1 MPKAIVVE
9 ETGSPS
15 VMKWRDVEVGR
26 PGKGEVTVRAK
37 AIGVNFIDIYQRS
50 GLYPMPLPFTPGGEM
65 CGEIE
70 AVGTGVSGFKIGDRV
85 ATGIAGSGCYAEIRN
100 IDAGKLVKVP
110 KEIPNDVAASMM
122 LQGMTVQFL
131 IRQVFKVSKGD
142 TILIHAAAGGVGLIL
157 CQWAKHLGATVIG
170 TVGSPGKA
178 RLAKAHGCDYPIIY
192 SRENFVDRVR
202 KISKGEMLPVVYD
215 SIGKA
220 TWTASLDCLQKH
232 GLFVSFGNASGPI
245 PAIDPL
251 TLMQKG
257 SLSMTR
263 PTLFDFADT
272 PERMRK
278 MAGDV
283 MKVIK
288 SGAVKVEVNH
298 KYSLREAARAHR
310 DQAARKTTGSIV
322 LEP

>member
-9 ETGSPS
+9 ETGAPS

-70 AVGTGVSGFKIGDRV
+70 AVGAGVSGFKIGDRV
-85 ATGIAGSGCYAEIRN
+85 ATGTAGSGCYAEIRN

-110 KEIPNDVAASMM
+110 REISDDTAAAMM

-131 IRQVFKVSKGD
+131 IRQVYNVKKGD
-142 TILIHAAAGGVGLIL
+142 TILVHAAAGGVGLIL
-157 CQWAKHLGATVIG
+157 CQWAKALGATVIG

-202 KISKGEMLPVVYD
+202 KITKGKMVPVVYD
-215 SIGKA
+215 SIGKG
-220 TWTASLDCLQKH
+220 TWPASLDCLQQR
-232 GLFVSFGNASGPI
+232 GLFVTFGNASGPI
-245 PAIDPL
+245 PPFDPSIL
-251 TLMQKG
+251 AQKG
-257 SLSMTR
+257 SLMMTR
-263 PTLFDFADT
+263 PTLFHFADT

-278 MAGDV
+278 MAGEV
-283 MKVIK
+283 MKMIK
-288 SGAVKVEVNH
+288 SGDVKIEVNH
-298 KYSLREAARAHR
+298 KYSLREASRAHR
-310 DQAARKTTGSIV
+310 DLAARKTTGSIV

>member
-1 MPKAIVVE
+1 MPKAVVVE

-15 VMKWRDVEVGR
+15 VMKWRDIEVSR
-26 PGKGEVTVRAK
+26 PAKGEVTVRAR
-37 AIGVNFIDIYQRS
+37 AIGVNFIDIYQRA

-70 AVGTGVSGFKIGDRV
+70 AVGAGVTGFKIGDRV
-85 ATGIAGSGCYAEIRN
+85 ATGTAGSGCYAEIRN

-110 KEIPNDVAASMM
+110 REIADDTAAAMM

-131 IRQVFKVSKGD
+131 IRQVYKVQKGD
-142 TILIHAAAGGVGLIL
+142 TILVHAAAGGVGLIL
-157 CQWAKHLGATVIG
+157 CQWAKALGATVIG

-202 KISKGEMLPVVYD
+202 KITKGAMVPVVYD
-215 SIGKA
+215 SIGKG
-220 TWTASLDCLQKH
+220 TFPASLDCLQKR
-232 GLFVSFGNASGPI
+232 GLFVTFGNASGPI
-245 PAIDPL
+245 PPFDPAI
-251 TLMQKG
+251 LMQKG
-257 SLSMTR
+257 SLMMTR

-272 PERMRK
+272 PEKMRK
-278 MAGDV
+278 MAADV
-283 MKVIK
+283 MKMIK
-288 SGAVKVEVNH
+288 SGDVKIEVNH
-298 KYSLREAARAHR
+298 RYSLREAARAHR
-310 DQAARKTTGSIV
+310 DLAARKTTGSII

>member
-15 VMKWRDVEVGR
+15 VMKWRDIEVGR
-26 PGKGEVTVRAK
+26 PAKGEVTVRAK

-50 GLYPMPLPFTPGGEM
+50 GLYPMALPFTPGGEI

-70 AVGTGVSGFKIGDRV
+70 AVGAGVSGFKIGDRV
-85 ATGIAGSGCYAEIRN
+85 ATGTAGSGCYAEVRN
-100 IDAGKLVKVP
+100 VEAGKLVKVP
-110 KEIPNDVAASMM
+110 KEIPTDVAASMM

-131 IRQVFKVSKGD
+131 IRQVYKVSKGD
-142 TILIHAAAGGVGLIL
+142 TILIHAAAGGVGTIL
-157 CQWAKHLGATVIG
+157 CQWASHLGATVIG

-202 KISKGEMLPVVYD
+202 KITKGEMLPVVYD

-220 TWTASLDCLQKH
+220 TWPASLDCLQH
-232 GLFVSFGNASGPI
+232 RGLFVTFGNASGPI
-245 PAIDPL
+245 PPIDPL
-251 TLMQKG
+251 LLSSKG
-257 SLSMTR
+257 SLVMTR
-263 PTLFDFADT
+263 PTLFHFADS
-272 PERMRK
+272 PDRMRK

-283 MKVIK
+283 IKVIR
-288 SGAVKVEVNH
+288 SGAVKIEVNH

-310 DQAARKTTGSIV
+310 DLAARKTTGSII

>member
-15 VMKWRDVEVGR
+15 VMKWRDIEVGR
-26 PGKGEVTVRAK
+26 PAKGEVTIRAK

-50 GLYPMPLPFTPGGEM
+50 GLYPMALPFTPGGEI

-70 AVGTGVSGFKIGDRV
+70 AVGAGVSGFKIGDRV
-85 ATGIAGSGCYAEIRN
+85 ATGTAGSGCYAEVRN
-100 IDAGKLVKVP
+100 VEAGKLVKVP
-110 KEIPNDVAASMM
+110 KEIPTDVAASMM

-131 IRQVFKVSKGD
+131 IRQVYKVSKGD
-142 TILIHAAAGGVGLIL
+142 TILIHAAAGGVGTIL
-157 CQWAKHLGATVIG
+157 CQWASHLGATVIG

-202 KISKGEMLPVVYD
+202 KITKGEMLPVVYD

-220 TWTASLDCLQKH
+220 TWPASLDCLQH
-232 GLFVSFGNASGPI
+232 RGLFVTFGNASGPI
-245 PAIDPL
+245 PPIDPL
-251 TLMQKG
+251 LLSSKG
-257 SLSMTR
+257 SLVMTR
-263 PTLFDFADT
+263 PTLFHFADS
-272 PERMRK
+272 PDRMRK

-283 MKVIK
+283 IKVIR
-288 SGAVKVEVNH
+288 SGAVKIEVNH

-310 DQAARKTTGSIV
+310 DLAARKTTGSII

>member
-1 MPKAIVVE
+1 MPKAIIVE

-15 VMKWRDVEVGR
+15 VMKWRDVEVRR

-50 GLYPMPLPFTPGGEM
+50 GLYPMALPFTPGGEM

-85 ATGIAGSGCYAEIRN
+85 ATGTAGSGCYAEIRN

-131 IRQVFKVSKGD
+131 IRQVYKVGKGD

-202 KISKGEMLPVVYD
+202 KITKGEMLPVVYD

-220 TWTASLDCLQKH
+220 TWPASLDCLHKR

-251 TLMQKG
+251 ILMQKG

>member
-9 ETGSPS
+9 ETGAPS
-15 VMKWRDVEVGR
+15 VMKWRDIEVGR

-50 GLYPMPLPFTPGGEM
+50 GLYPMPLPFTPGGEL

-70 AVGTGVSGFKIGDRV
+70 AVGAGVSGFKIGDRV
-85 ATGIAGSGCYAEIRN
+85 ATGTAGSGCYAEIRN

-110 KEIPNDVAASMM
+110 REISDDTAAAMM

-131 IRQVFKVSKGD
+131 IRQIYKVQKGD
-142 TILIHAAAGGVGLIL
+142 TILVHAAAGGVGLIL
-157 CQWAKHLGATVIG
+157 CQWAKALGATVIG

-202 KISKGEMLPVVYD
+202 KITKGKMVPVVYD
-215 SIGKA
+215 SIGA
-220 TWTASLDCLQKH
+220 GTFPASLDCLQKR
-232 GLFVSFGNASGPI
+232 GLFVTFGNASGPI
-245 PAIDPL
+245 PPFDPAIL
-251 TLMQKG
+251 VQKG
-257 SLSMTR
+257 SLMMTR

-278 MAGDV
+278 MANDV

-288 SGAVKVEVNH
+288 SGDVKIEVNH
-298 KYSLREAARAHR
+298 KYSLREAPRAHR
-310 DQAARKTTGSIV
+310 DLAARKTTGSIV